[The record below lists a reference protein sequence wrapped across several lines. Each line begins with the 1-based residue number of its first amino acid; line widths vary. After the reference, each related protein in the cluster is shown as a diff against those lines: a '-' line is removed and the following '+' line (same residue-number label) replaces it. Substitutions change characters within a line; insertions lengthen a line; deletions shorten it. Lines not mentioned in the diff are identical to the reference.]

1 MCSIL
6 PVSST
11 FLPYS
16 RFQVQC
22 MCQEAGRGICLCSHP
37 SIVATCADVGMC
49 RCADVQMCTQPSI
62 DPHLHQTILRP
73 FLPSFRIPPCSSST
87 PSLEASVVQSSKY
100 PSLSVPP
107 SLTIHPSL
115 LFLPISKHLHAQM
128 VSGYSVCL
136 IGLSI
141 YPSEHPNFRE
151 TRNRKP
157 LEPPQ
162 TGGCGIGRG
171 LNKGESFH
179 RFITQRSPKTKQPHH
194 ALSVICRNV
203 GAHFWRRTA
212 DVFVCLW
219 QPLRLPG
226 IRFKGNP
233 PSCDVLVCQQVWRAG

>member
-1 MCSIL
+1 
-6 PVSST
+6 
-11 FLPYS
+11 
-16 RFQVQC
+16 
-22 MCQEAGRGICLCSHP
+22 
-37 SIVATCADVGMC
+37 MC
-49 RCADVQMCTQPSI
+49 RCALSQALIPTCIKPS
-62 DPHLHQTILRP
+62 

-87 PSLEASVVQSSKY
+87 PGLEASVVQSSKY

-115 LFLPISKHLHAQM
+115 LFLPFSKHLHAQM
-128 VSGYSVCL
+128 VSGYSICL

-162 TGGCGIGRG
+162 TGGCGIGRE

-194 ALSVICRNV
+194 ALSDICRNV
-203 GAHFWRRTA
+203 GGHFWRRTA
-212 DVFVCLW
+212 ADVFVCLR
-219 QPLRLPG
+219 QPMRLPG
-226 IRFKGNP
+226 IGFKGNP
-233 PSCDVLVCQQVWRAG
+233 PICDVLVCQQVCRAG